1 MAKISS
7 IKNAFLLRSQD
18 LAQSLLTDELIAL
31 EGHVSF
37 ILNGME
43 RGFKVDVAALTDL
56 KNSYDGN
63 LSTLQNEIEEN
74 LGRGIRSDSNR
85 DLAEL
90 LFGQYALPSL
100 KKTQNQSD
108 SVSITVLER
117 LEESHVRSHPFLKP
131 LVEYK
136 RLQPISKAI
145 KTIFKKLDADS
156 RIHPEF
162 NQSGCPTGRIYSY
175 IQNLPKEVR
184 KALVL
189 DEDRNVFI
197 ELDWAQQEL
206 IILSALS
213 GEPVLLDCF
222 AKGEDLHK
230 RVISEMLHKPVS
242 EVTDEERKLGKTI
255 NFGLIYGQ
263 EAPGLAWNLNI
274 SLEKAQEL
282 IDQYFSALPLIK
294 RFKEESEAK
303 FWKAGYAE
311 TAFGRRTLLNL
322 KSGNID
328 RELRRG
334 FNHQIQGTGADLLK
348 FTLVRLNESLKGK
361 KAKLKFCVHD
371 SIYLEAPREASQD
384 VGELARSVME
394 IEFKGVRLPISIKA
408 HPDFSMGEGNS

>member
-1 MAKISS
+1 MGNISS
-7 IKNAFLLRSQD
+7 VKNDFLSRSQE
-18 LAQSLLTDELIAL
+18 LAQSLLTQELVAL
-31 EGHVSF
+31 EGQVSF
-37 ILNGME
+37 ILNRMK

-56 KNSYDGN
+56 KNSCDGN
-63 LSTLQNEIEEN
+63 LSILQNEIEES

-90 LFGQYALPSL
+90 LFGQLALPSL
-100 KKTQNQSD
+100 KKTQNQSN
-108 SVSITVLER
+108 SVSLSVLER
-117 LEESHVRSHPFLKP
+117 LEESYGCSHPFLKP

-175 IQNLPKEVR
+175 IQNLPKDVR
-184 KALVL
+184 KALVP

-197 ELDWAQQEL
+197 ELDWSQQEL
-206 IILSALS
+206 RILGALSA
-213 GEPVLLDCF
+213 EPVLIDCF

-230 RVISEMLHKPVS
+230 RVISEMFRKPVS

-263 EAPGLAWNLNI
+263 EAPGLAWKLNI
-274 SLEKAQEL
+274 SYEKAQEL

-303 FWKAGYAE
+303 FWKTGYAE
-311 TAFGRRTLLNL
+311 TAFGRKTLLNIR
-322 KSGNID
+322 SGNID

-334 FNHQIQGTGADLLK
+334 FNHQIQGTGADLLR
-348 FTLVRLNESLKGK
+348 FTLVRLGEGLEGK
-361 KAKLKFCVHD
+361 PSRLKFCAHD
-371 SIYLEAPREASQD
+371 SVCLEAPKEASHEM
-384 VGELARSVME
+384 GEFAKSIME
-394 IEFKGVRLPISIKA
+394 LDFKGVPLPVTVKI
-408 HPDFSMGEGNS
+408 HPDFSMGQGNL